1 MPLSET
7 ASITLFHAVRSRSFR
22 VLWFLEELGE
32 PYRIEP
38 IDLEKNEQKSEHLL
52 RHNPMGKVPVVLDGD
67 VALSE
72 SGAIYIYLADKYAPG
87 RLAPRP
93 EEEQARADY
102 LRWLFFAA
110 GVMEPAFGEKFFKW
124 ELNPRQVA
132 WGSFASM
139 LETLEAGVRGKE
151 WLLGDQFT
159 AADVFVGSNVHFG
172 TMFGILPKEGP
183 IAKYLARLAARPALK
198 RALQLEE
205 GWIAEKDRAKAA
217 TG

>member
-1 MPLSET
+1 MPLSEN

-22 VLWFLEELGE
+22 ALWFLEELGE

-38 IDLEKNEQKSEHLL
+38 IDLDKGEHKRERLT

-67 VALSE
+67 VAVAE
-72 SGAIYIYLADKYAPG
+72 SGAIFIYLSDKYAPG

-93 EEEQARADY
+93 DDEQQRSDY
-102 LRWLFFAA
+102 LRWMFFAA

-139 LETLEAGVRGKE
+139 LETLDAGLRGKD
-151 WLLGDQFT
+151 WLLGDKFT
-159 AADVFVGSNVHFG
+159 AADVFVGSNVHYG
-172 TMFGILPKEGP
+172 VLFGILPKEGV
-183 IAKYLARLAARPALK
+183 IAEYLARCAARPALK
-198 RALQLEE
+198 RALAFEE
-205 GWIAEKDRAKAA
+205 GWIAEKEKAKAGA
-217 TG
+217 A

>member
-7 ASITLFHAVRSRSFR
+7 ASITLFHATRSRSFR
-22 VLWFLEELGE
+22 ALWFMEELGE
-32 PYRIEP
+32 PYRIEA
-38 IDLEKNEQKSEHLL
+38 IDLDQGEQKSERLM
-52 RHNPMGKVPVVLDGD
+52 RYNPMGKVPVVLDGD
-67 VALSE
+67 VAISE

-93 EEEQARADY
+93 DEERDRADF

-132 WGSFASM
+132 WGSFESM
-139 LETLEAGVRGKE
+139 LQTLEAGVRGKE
-151 WLLGDQFT
+151 WLLGDRFT

-172 TMFGILPKEGP
+172 TMFGILPKGGP
-183 IAKYLARLAARPALK
+183 IGEYLARLAARPALK

-217 TG
+217 G

>member
-38 IDLEKNEQKSEHLL
+38 VDLEKGEHKRERLM
-52 RHNPMGKVPVVLDGD
+52 RYNPMGKVPVVLDGD
-67 VALSE
+67 VAISE

-93 EEEQARADY
+93 DEERGRADF
-102 LRWLFFAA
+102 LRWMFFAA

-132 WGSFASM
+132 WGSFQSM

-183 IAKYLARLAARPALK
+183 IAEYLARLAARPALK

-205 GWIAEKDRAKAA
+205 GWIAENDRAKAA

>member
-1 MPLSET
+1 MPLTES
-7 ASITLFHAVRSRSFR
+7 ADLVLFHATRSRSFR

-38 IDLEKNEQKSEHLL
+38 IDLDKNEQKSDRLI

-67 VALSE
+67 VAISE
-72 SGAIYIYLADKYAPG
+72 SGAIYIYLSDKYAPG

-93 EEEQARADY
+93 GEERERAEY
-102 LRWLFFAA
+102 LRWMFFAA

-132 WGSFASM
+132 WGSFQSM
-139 LETLEAGVRGKE
+139 LETLEAGIRGKE
-151 WLLGDQFT
+151 WLLGDKFT

-172 TMFGILPKEGP
+172 TLFGILPKEGP
-183 IAKYLARLAARPALK
+183 IAAYLARCAARPALK

-205 GWIAEKDRAKAA
+205 GWIAEKEKAKAA
-217 TG
+217 TA

>member
-38 IDLEKNEQKSEHLL
+38 IDLEKNEQKSERLL

-93 EEEQARADY
+93 DDERHRADF
-102 LRWLFFAA
+102 LRWMFFAA

-132 WGSFASM
+132 WGSFESM
-139 LETLEAGVRGKE
+139 LQTLQAGVRGKE
-151 WLLGDQFT
+151 WLLGDIFT
-159 AADVFVGSNVHFG
+159 APDVFVGSNVHFG

-205 GWIAEKDRAKAA
+205 GWIAENDRAKAA